1 MELLKDF
8 KQGTAVIM
16 VSFGVLKAHSGGNV
30 KEGVDN
36 PRLGHRD
43 LLGGYY
49 KNPNEKSY
57 GSGLRPWQ

>member
-1 MELLKDF
+1 M
-8 KQGTAVIM
+8 IM

-36 PRLGHRD
+36 PKLGQRD

-49 KNPNEKSY
+49 TNPNEKSY
-57 GSGLRPWQ
+57 GSGLRPW